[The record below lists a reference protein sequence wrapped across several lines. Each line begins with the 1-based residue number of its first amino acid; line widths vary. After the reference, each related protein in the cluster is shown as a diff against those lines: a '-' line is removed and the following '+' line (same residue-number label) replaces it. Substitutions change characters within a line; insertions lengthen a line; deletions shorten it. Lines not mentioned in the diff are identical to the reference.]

1 MSKLK
6 ARKSR
11 PAVSSTDMSEDS
23 QVEGESSCD
32 DEDGDDSSDGY
43 VTDRCERQQVV
54 MVQQPAI
61 KIIRSREDDVV
72 DWFDEF
78 EKVAAAQGWNRR
90 TMVKQA
96 PLYFQGQAE
105 SAWKRMA
112 ASDRSD
118 YKALKDHMLRKL
130 KASGEATMVNEY
142 NSLAQ
147 AVGESPAELAERLQR
162 LVDRCRKLKLS
173 ESETSQ
179 ARTFVKA
186 LRVEIGAQL
195 VNENFKTLE
204 RALKK
209 AERIDRFLEKK
220 MKEDTHSFN
229 VSAVHERDYQYG
241 ASEQR
246 VPQHQGRQHSQ
257 KFFPPEMNLLAAN
270 NQYAYEHR
278 QETDGR
284 RRREGQY
291 GSYAQDGAQSQ
302 RNCFRCGDTS
312 HWVKDC
318 PQPDPRKSREAFC
331 GFCFVRGHVE
341 QQCKV
346 LARRK
351 ERGLSSNNQ
360 ASVQETQGPGGQSS
374 PTH

>member
-1 MSKLK
+1 
-6 ARKSR
+6 
-11 PAVSSTDMSEDS
+11 
-23 QVEGESSCD
+23 
-32 DEDGDDSSDGY
+32 
-43 VTDRCERQQVV
+43 
-54 MVQQPAI
+54 
-61 KIIRSREDDVV
+61 
-72 DWFDEF
+72 
-78 EKVAAAQGWNRR
+78 
-90 TMVKQA
+90 
-96 PLYFQGQAE
+96 
-105 SAWKRMA
+105 
-112 ASDRSD
+112 
-118 YKALKDHMLRKL
+118 
-130 KASGEATMVNEY
+130 
-142 NSLAQ
+142 
-147 AVGESPAELAERLQR
+147 
-162 LVDRCRKLKLS
+162 
-173 ESETSQ
+173 
-179 ARTFVKA
+179 VKA

-278 QETDGR
+278 QETDGCR
-284 RRREGQY
+284 RQEGQY
-291 GSYAQDGAQSQ
+291 GSYAQHGAQSQ

-318 PQPDPRKSREAFC
+318 PQQDPRKSREAFC